1 MLSNGDRAAGPCVV
15 SPRIYRR
22 FALSYEQ
29 RIAALSHTLG
39 VPYAVH
45 VCGNTNAILADL
57 VTTGADAL
65 DLDYKTDVRLAHDLM
80 KASTVFIANLDPS
93 SAVAARH
100 VGARRSQIAGTH
112 RPVRRH
118 PPLHPERRLRHP
130 RRRARG
136 QHPRRGA
143 RSPVVVSGQPRS
155 AWRPQCIAESAPS
168 SASSRPHGV
177 ATDCLPKGSRVD
189 PVENGDSKGHCRAVR
204 AFNNHQF
211 FGMAIR

>member
-93 SAVAARH
+93 SVVALGTPALVEAKSPEAIALFGDTRHFTLNACRAITSTAPEANIRAMVHAAR
-100 VGARRSQIAGTH
+100 S
-112 RPVRRH
+112 
-118 PPLHPERRLRHP
+118 
-130 RRRARG
+130 
-136 QHPRRGA
+136 
-143 RSPVVVSGQPRS
+143 
-155 AWRPQCIAESAPS
+155 W
-168 SASSRPHGV
+168 
-177 ATDCLPKGSRVD
+177 
-189 PVENGDSKGHCRAVR
+189 
-204 AFNNHQF
+204 
-211 FGMAIR
+211 